1 MKTITLLALASLSA
15 LPAANLPQITQQTVG
30 IAQALPLP
38 RMAVPGSR
46 QPQLSALHLA
56 ALEGDPEEVSQQLS
70 AGANPNDRTT
80 GYGNLT
86 PLHLA
91 ANSPSRRAV
100 QTLVEA
106 GASLEARDT
115 TLGTTPVFAA
125 AANFDPNKLALL
137 QLLVSGADP
146 QARSSIVPSGED
158 SLLPIHLAVGS
169 PSAPALAI
177 QHLLAFGADP
187 NGRARPSGVTALH
200 LAVLHP
206 ELTGKPGVDLTV
218 IDALLDP
225 AYSAFGRADINARAA
240 GGFTPLHFALLP
252 IGAGASSPTLLFWL
266 AQGGADL
273 NATADDG
280 STPLDLAIA
289 LHGASSAPAML
300 LHQLGAQSGGARPA
314 TPPGEGQGGEPGESG
329 TQYQKGEIASET
341 REGVVLV
348 IAYDS
353 ASDAFI
359 GTVRNTNNQT
369 VQHVRVEVHLSN
381 GVELGPT
388 PRVDLAA
395 GETRTVNLSAES
407 QSFTGF
413 SVHVE
418 LGLGEHGG
426 SGGEGGGEGN
436 EGGSGEGSE
445 GGSGEH
451 GGGGESREGGGEHG
465 GGGEGREGGGN

>member
-1 MKTITLLALASLSA
+1 MRTLTLLALASLST

-30 IAQALPLP
+30 IARSLPLP
-38 RMAVPGSR
+38 RMAVPGSQ
-46 QPQLSALHLA
+46 QPHLSALHLA
-56 ALEGDPEEVSQQLS
+56 ALAGDLEEVSQQLS
-70 AGANPNDRTT
+70 AGASPNDRTT
-80 GYGNLT
+80 GYGNLA

-91 ANSPSRRAV
+91 ANSPSRKAV

-106 GASLEARDT
+106 GANLEARDT

-125 AANFDPNKLALL
+125 AANFD
-137 QLLVSGADP
+137 
-146 QARSSIVPSGED
+146 
-158 SLLPIHLAVGS
+158 
-169 PSAPALAI
+169 
-177 QHLLAFGADP
+177 
-187 NGRARPSGVTALH
+187 
-200 LAVLHP
+200 
-206 ELTGKPGVDLTV
+206 
-218 IDALLDP
+218 
-225 AYSAFGRADINARAA
+225 
-240 GGFTPLHFALLP
+240 
-252 IGAGASSPTLLFWL
+252 
-266 AQGGADL
+266 
-273 NATADDG
+273 
-280 STPLDLAIA
+280 
-289 LHGASSAPAML
+289 
-300 LHQLGAQSGGARPA
+300 QLGAQPGTARPA

-329 TQYQKGEIASET
+329 TQYQKGQTASET
-341 REGVVLV
+341 REGVALV

-359 GTVRNTNNQT
+359 GTVRNSNNRT

-426 SGGEGGGEGN
+426 SGGEGN
-436 EGGSGEGSE
+436 EGGSGE
-445 GGSGEH
+445 GSGEH

>member
-1 MKTITLLALASLSA
+1 MKTLTLLALASLSTI
-15 LPAANLPQITQQTVG
+15 PAANLPQITQQTVG

-46 QPQLSALHLA
+46 QPHLSALHLA

-106 GASLEARDT
+106 SANLEARDT

-125 AANFDPNKLALL
+125 AANFDQP
-137 QLLVSGADP
+137 
-146 QARSSIVPSGED
+146 
-158 SLLPIHLAVGS
+158 
-169 PSAPALAI
+169 
-177 QHLLAFGADP
+177 
-187 NGRARPSGVTALH
+187 
-200 LAVLHP
+200 
-206 ELTGKPGVDLTV
+206 
-218 IDALLDP
+218 
-225 AYSAFGRADINARAA
+225 
-240 GGFTPLHFALLP
+240 
-252 IGAGASSPTLLFWL
+252 
-266 AQGGADL
+266 
-273 NATADDG
+273 
-280 STPLDLAIA
+280 
-289 LHGASSAPAML
+289 
-300 LHQLGAQSGGARPA
+300 GAQTGSARPA
-314 TPPGEGQGGEPGESG
+314 TPAGEGQGGEPGESG
-329 TQYQKGEIASET
+329 TQYQKGQTAGET

-359 GTVRNTNNQT
+359 GTVRNSNDRT

-388 PRVDLAA
+388 PRVDLTA
-395 GETRTVNLSAES
+395 GETRTVDLSAES

-426 SGGEGGGEGN
+426 SGGEGGAEGN
-436 EGGSGEGSE
+436 EGGSGE
-445 GGSGEH
+445 GSGEH

-465 GGGEGREGGGN
+465 GGEGREGGGN

>member
-1 MKTITLLALASLSA
+1 MRTIALLALASLST
-15 LPAANLPQITQQTVG
+15 LPAADLPQITQQTVR
-30 IAQALPLP
+30 IARVLQLP
-38 RMAVPGSR
+38 RMAIPGGR

-56 ALEGDPEEVSQQLS
+56 ALDGDTEELRQQL
-70 AGANPNDRTT
+70 AGGANPNDRTT
-80 GYGNLT
+80 GLGSLT

-91 ANSPSRRAV
+91 AASPSRRAV
-100 QTLVEA
+100 KALVDA

-115 TLGTTPVFAA
+115 ALGATPIFAA
-125 AANFDPNKLALL
+125 AANFDPNHLTLL

-146 QARSSIVPSGED
+146 QARSSIVARGED
-158 SLLPIHLAVGS
+158 SLLPIHFAVGS
-169 PSAPALAI
+169 PSAPAVAI
-177 QHLLAFGADP
+177 GQLLAFGADP

-206 ELTGKPGVDLTV
+206 ELTGKSSVDLTV

-225 AYSAFGRADINARAA
+225 AFSAFGPADVNARAA

-252 IGAGASSPTLLFWL
+252 IGAGGSSPTLLFWL
-266 AQGGADL
+266 AQSGADL

-280 STPLDLAIA
+280 STPLDLAMT

-300 LHQLGAQSGGARPA
+300 LQQLGAQPGSAVPSI
-314 TPPGEGQGGEPGESG
+314 PPGEGQGGEPGESG
-329 TQYQKGEIASET
+329 TQYRKSQIASEI

-353 ASDAFI
+353 STESFT
-359 GTVRNTNNQT
+359 GTVHNTNDRT

-388 PRVDLAA
+388 PRVNLAA
-395 GETRTVNLSAES
+395 GETRAVHLSASS

-418 LGLGEHGG
+418 LGVGEHGG
-426 SGGEGGGEGN
+426 SGGEGN
-436 EGGSGEGSE
+436 EGGSGEGRE
-445 GGSGEH
+445 GGREGGGEH
-451 GGGGESREGGGEHG
+451 GGGGESREGGG
-465 GGGEGREGGGN
+465 N

>member
-1 MKTITLLALASLSA
+1 
-15 LPAANLPQITQQTVG
+15 
-30 IAQALPLP
+30 
-38 RMAVPGSR
+38 MAIPDSR
-46 QPQLSALHLA
+46 QPRLSTLHLA
-56 ALEGDPEEVSQQLS
+56 ALDGDAEELAQQLS
-70 AGANPNDRTT
+70 AGANPNGRTT

-91 ANSPSRRAV
+91 ATSSSRRAV
-100 QTLVEA
+100 QTLIEA
-106 GASLEARDT
+106 GATLEARDT
-115 TLGTTPVFAA
+115 TAGTTPIFSA
-125 AANFDPNKLALL
+125 AANFDPNKLTLL

-146 QARSSIVPSGED
+146 QARSIVFARGEE

-169 PSAPALAI
+169 PAAPAIAI

-187 NGRARPSGVTALH
+187 NGRAQPSGVTALH

-206 ELTGKPGVDLTV
+206 EVTGKSSVDLTV

-225 AYSAFGRADINARAA
+225 AFSAFGPADVNARAD

-252 IGAGASSPTLLFWL
+252 IGAGGSSPTLLYWL
-266 AQGGADL
+266 AQSGADL

-300 LHQLGAQSGGARPA
+300 LQQLGAQSGNAQPARPH
-314 TPPGEGQGGEPGESG
+314 GEGQGGEPGESG
-329 TQYQKGEIASET
+329 TQYRKSQIASET
-341 REGVVLV
+341 REGVVLE

-353 ASDAFI
+353 MNDAFV
-359 GTVRNTNNQT
+359 GTVRNTNNRM

-388 PRVDLAA
+388 PRVNLAA
-395 GETRTVNLSAES
+395 GETRAVYLSAGS

-426 SGGEGGGEGN
+426 SGGEGN

-445 GGSGEH
+445 GG
-451 GGGGESREGGGEHG
+451 REGGGEHG
-465 GGGEGREGGGN
+465 GGGSEGGGEHGGRGESREGGGN

>member
-1 MKTITLLALASLSA
+1 MRIITLLALASLST
-15 LPAANLPQITQQTVG
+15 LPAADLPQITQQTVR
-30 IAQALPLP
+30 IARALPQP
-38 RMAVPGSR
+38 RLAIPGSR

-56 ALEGDPEEVSQQLS
+56 ALGGDREEVAQQLS
-70 AGANPNDRTT
+70 AGADPNGRTT

-91 ANSPSRRAV
+91 ASASSRGAV
-100 QTLVEA
+100 QALIEA
-106 GASLEARDT
+106 GANLEARDT

-125 AANFDPNKLALL
+125 AANFDPNHLTLL
-137 QLLVSGADP
+137 QLLVAGADP
-146 QARSSIVPSGED
+146 QARSSIVARGED

-169 PSAPALAI
+169 PSAPAVAI

-200 LAVLHP
+200 LAVLRP
-206 ELTGKPGVDLTV
+206 ELTGRSGVDLTV
-218 IDALLDP
+218 VDALLDP
-225 AYSAFGRADINARAA
+225 AYSAFGPADINARAA

-252 IGAGASSPTLLFWL
+252 TGAGGSSPTLLFWL
-266 AQGGADL
+266 AQSGADL
-273 NATADDG
+273 NAAADDG
-280 STPLDLAIA
+280 STPLDLAMV
-289 LHGASSAPAML
+289 LYGASSAPALML
-300 LHQLGAQSGGARPA
+300 QQLGAQPGSARPA
-314 TPPGEGQGGEPGESG
+314 PPPGEGQGGEAGESG
-329 TQYQKGEIASET
+329 TQYRKSQIASET

-353 ASDAFI
+353 ASDTFI
-359 GTVRNTNNQT
+359 GTVRNTNDRT

-388 PRVDLAA
+388 PRVNLAA
-395 GETRTVNLSAES
+395 GETRAVHLSAMS

-445 GGSGEH
+445 GGG
-451 GGGGESREGGGEHG
+451 EGGGEHG
-465 GGGEGREGGGN
+465 GGGEGREGGGS

>member
-1 MKTITLLALASLSA
+1 MRTLTLLALASLST

-30 IAQALPLP
+30 IAQSLPLP
-38 RMAVPGSR
+38 RMAVPSSR
-46 QPQLSALHLA
+46 QPHLSALHLA
-56 ALEGDPEEVSQQLS
+56 ALAGDPEEVSQQLS

-100 QTLVEA
+100 QTLVGA
-106 GASLEARDT
+106 GANLEARDT

-125 AANFDPNKLALL
+125 AANFD
-137 QLLVSGADP
+137 
-146 QARSSIVPSGED
+146 
-158 SLLPIHLAVGS
+158 
-169 PSAPALAI
+169 
-177 QHLLAFGADP
+177 
-187 NGRARPSGVTALH
+187 
-200 LAVLHP
+200 
-206 ELTGKPGVDLTV
+206 
-218 IDALLDP
+218 
-225 AYSAFGRADINARAA
+225 
-240 GGFTPLHFALLP
+240 
-252 IGAGASSPTLLFWL
+252 
-266 AQGGADL
+266 
-273 NATADDG
+273 
-280 STPLDLAIA
+280 
-289 LHGASSAPAML
+289 
-300 LHQLGAQSGGARPA
+300 QLGAQTGSARPT
-314 TPPGEGQGGEPGESG
+314 TPPGKGQGGEPGESG
-329 TQYQKGEIASET
+329 TQYQKGQTASET

-359 GTVRNTNNQT
+359 GTVRNSNNRT

-426 SGGEGGGEGN
+426 SGGEGGAEGN

-445 GGSGEH
+445 GGREGRGEH